1 MNNIKIAKELI
12 KIAEDLFS
20 HIDEYVET
28 EHDKVMKVCQQAY
41 KEYQK
46 INVVTQIDLQP
57 TLFTKLDWND
67 LKIDNINRIYINL
80 KLTENIEYEIT
91 QLITVLKNANN
102 HAKKIQSKI
111 KSEFNKNVEI
121 KFILN

>member
-41 KEYQK
+41 KEYPK
-46 INVVTQIDLQP
+46 INVITQIDLQP

-67 LKIDNINRIYINL
+67 LKIDNISRIFINL

-111 KSEFNKNVEI
+111 KSEFNRNVEI

>member
-20 HIDEYVET
+20 YVDEYVET

-57 TLFTKLDWND
+57 TLFTELDWNN

-80 KLTENIEYEIT
+80 KLTKNVEYNIT

-121 KFILN
+121 KFVLN